1 MSKKKTVYLSASR
14 IKTLESCSWLYWGK
28 YHLHLPDTGNDGAA
42 RGTVCHRIFE
52 LLLSEKN
59 FKYFELI
66 MSEKSTAACKAVCRL
81 VRILL
86 KKEGFYNEENYDLCL
101 NMIYIGL
108 KCDFFGGED
117 LIYGEPYIER
127 PEESL
132 KIENKKPTWNARGFI
147 DKPIQYKDTRTL
159 KIVDYKSS
167 KMKFRGEELTGNI
180 QAMMYTLA
188 AHKIWP
194 DKFDRVIVQFLF
206 LKFPRSPIQ
215 ELEFSKEELKGF
227 ELYLEYVNK
236 IVSKFDERSAQT
248 NFAIDGGWKTKWM
261 CGPTKSGWECP
272 IKKPFDYYNLV
283 DEKGN
288 FIKSSFKDDLV
299 PEKGQKVE
307 KKSYEG
313 CPKFQNITE
322 EDDPFNL

>member
-1 MSKKKTVYLSASR
+1 MNKKKIVYLSASR

-28 YHLHLPDTGNDGAA
+28 YHLHLPDTGNDGSA

-52 LLLSEKN
+52 LLLSKKN

-66 MSEKSTAACKAVCRL
+66 ISKESTEASKAVCRL
-81 VRILL
+81 IRILL
-86 KKEGFYNEENYDLCL
+86 KNQGFYNEENYDLCL
-101 NMIYIGL
+101 KMILVGL
-108 KCDFFGGED
+108 KCDFFGSED
-117 LIYGEPYIER
+117 LIYGEPHIER
-127 PEESL
+127 PEEAFV
-132 KIENKKPTWNARGFI
+132 IENKKPKWNARGFM
-147 DKPIQYKDTRTL
+147 DKPIQYESSRTL

-167 KMKFRGEELTGNI
+167 KMKFRGEELTGNV

-194 DKFDRVIVQFLF
+194 DKFDKIIVQFMF
-206 LKFPRSPIQ
+206 IKFPRSPIQ

-236 IVSKFDERSAQT
+236 IISNFDERNAET

-272 IKKPFDYYNLV
+272 NKKPFDYYVLLGK
-283 DEKGN
+283 DDN
-288 FIKSSFKDDLV
+288 FIKSSFKNEFE
-299 PEKGQKVE
+299 PKEGERVE
-307 KKSYEG
+307 KKEYGG
-313 CPKFQNITE
+313 CPRFQNIE
-322 EDDPFNL
+322 EEEDPFNL